1 MKVLFDHQ
9 IFTSQQFGGVS
20 KYFAEVIHRLP
31 PESWKISAWLSNN
44 EYARHYGLFKMTP
57 FLPGRN
63 FRGKGRIM
71 AELGKPYSLKI
82 MRRGDFDVVHQTN
95 FDPYLFKA
103 TKGKPVVTTYH
114 DTNFVTE
121 YNYNPRMIRLQTE
134 SLRRS
139 DAIIAI
145 SENTRRD
152 MLKYFDLNP
161 DKITVIHHGIEMPR
175 IPAGLEARFV
185 EEPYILYVGMRHLF
199 KNFKNFVKGFG
210 AIADKFP
217 DVKVVCTRNP
227 FNKEEQE
234 LFAQLGITDRMQV
247 VTADEV
253 TLNRLYRDA
262 LFFVFPSLYE
272 GFGMPILEAMAN
284 GCPTAI
290 ADASC
295 FPEIGGDASQYFN
308 PKDTDSIADTL
319 KTMIQDESLRRELTR
334 KGLQRASKFSW
345 QRCADSHYAL
355 YKSLI

>member
-1 MKVLFDHQ
+1 
-9 IFTSQQFGGVS
+9 
-20 KYFAEVIHRLP
+20 
-31 PESWKISAWLSNN
+31 
-44 EYARHYGLFKMTP
+44 
-57 FLPGRN
+57 
-63 FRGKGRIM
+63 M

-175 IPAGLEARFV
+175 IPAGLEVRIV

-295 FPEIGGDASQYFN
+295 FPEIGGDASLYFS

-345 QRCADSHYAL
+345 QRCAEQHMEL
-355 YKSLI
+355 YKSLTNT

>member
-1 MKVLFDHQ
+1 
-9 IFTSQQFGGVS
+9 
-20 KYFAEVIHRLP
+20 
-31 PESWKISAWLSNN
+31 
-44 EYARHYGLFKMTP
+44 
-57 FLPGRN
+57 
-63 FRGKGRIM
+63 M

-175 IPAGLEARFV
+175 IPAGLEARIV

-234 LFAQLGITDRMQV
+234 LFARLGITDRMQV

>member
-175 IPAGLEARFV
+175 IPVGLKARIV

>member
-44 EYARHYGLFKMTP
+44 EYARHYGLFKMAP

-175 IPAGLEARFV
+175 IPAGLEARIV

>member
-1 MKVLFDHQ
+1 
-9 IFTSQQFGGVS
+9 
-20 KYFAEVIHRLP
+20 
-31 PESWKISAWLSNN
+31 
-44 EYARHYGLFKMTP
+44 
-57 FLPGRN
+57 
-63 FRGKGRIM
+63 
-71 AELGKPYSLKI
+71 
-82 MRRGDFDVVHQTN
+82 
-95 FDPYLFKA
+95 
-103 TKGKPVVTTYH
+103 
-114 DTNFVTE
+114 
-121 YNYNPRMIRLQTE
+121 
-134 SLRRS
+134 
-139 DAIIAI
+139 
-145 SENTRRD
+145 

-175 IPAGLEARFV
+175 IPAGLEARIV

-234 LFAQLGITDRMQV
+234 LFARLGITDRMQV

-295 FPEIGGDASQYFN
+295 FPEIGGDASLYFN
-308 PKDTDSIADTL
+308 PKDTNSIADTL

-345 QRCADSHYAL
+345 QRCAEQHMEL
-355 YKSLI
+355 YKSLTNI

>member
-1 MKVLFDHQ
+1 
-9 IFTSQQFGGVS
+9 
-20 KYFAEVIHRLP
+20 
-31 PESWKISAWLSNN
+31 
-44 EYARHYGLFKMTP
+44 
-57 FLPGRN
+57 
-63 FRGKGRIM
+63 M

-175 IPAGLEARFV
+175 IPASLGARIV

-295 FPEIGGDASQYFN
+295 FPEIGGDASLYFN